1 MNILSRLLIC
11 SLSVFS
17 IFSGFTSC
25 ENTEGREVR
34 LAKQY
39 CSSCHLFPE
48 PGLLD
53 KKTWM
58 NSVLPR
64 MGVQLGLNT
73 FDYQSDVPVKDLLT
87 FLSTIPAS
95 PVIKEDEWESIKSYY
110 EKNAPE
116 SLTLPATENLE
127 VTTQFDV
134 TKFRLHEKEQ
144 PLITLLQTD
153 TASGEI
159 YLGTRT
165 GWLYQLSNQLIVKDS
180 IYTASAP
187 SHLRLN
193 KDGKHELLLMGIMDP
208 NDQPAGT
215 LVQIDFNSKKMN
227 LIIDSL
233 KRPVHFEK
241 ADMNADGLEDYII
254 CAFGNITGALLVYE
268 NQGNQ
273 KFKRRIINGQ
283 PGTRKVFVNDFT
295 GDGKP
300 DIVALLAQAD
310 EKVMLF
316 TNEGDFKFKASNLVR
331 FPSVYGSSD
340 FDIAD
345 FNQDGYF
352 DFVTTQGDNADFSI
366 MLKPYH
372 GVRVFLNDG
381 KNNFSQSWFYPMH
394 GASEVKTADFDNDGD
409 IDIAAISFF
418 PDFTRQPRNS
428 FLYFENTGKEF
439 KPFTT
444 SLDNSGRWLVMD
456 ANDIDQDGDKD
467 LLLGALNFKPLVP
480 DSIFSDWNAQGAS
493 LLILRNKRK

>member
-1 MNILSRLLIC
+1 MNKLSRWLFYSLYVIIF
-11 SLSVFS
+11 LSVFA
-17 IFSGFTSC
+17 SC
-25 ENTEGREVR
+25 ENTEEREVR

-64 MGVQLGLNT
+64 MGLQLGLNT
-73 FDYQSDVPVKDLLT
+73 FDYQSDVPVKDILT
-87 FLSTIPAS
+87 FLSTIPPA
-95 PVIKEDEWESIKSYY
+95 PVIKEDEWKSIKSYY
-110 EKNAPE
+110 VKNAPE
-116 SLTLPATENLE
+116 SLSTQPNEKLE
-127 VTTQFDV
+127 ETTQFE
-134 TKFRLHEKEQ
+134 TSKFRLNKNEQ
-144 PLITLLQTD
+144 PLITLLHAD
-153 TASGEI
+153 TKSSRV
-159 YLGTRT
+159 YVGTRT
-165 GWLYQLSNQLIVKDS
+165 GWLYQLTNQFEVLDS
-180 IYTASAP
+180 IYTYSAP
-187 SHLRLN
+187 SHIKTD
-193 KDGKHELLLMGIMDP
+193 KDGIIEVLLMGIMDP

-215 LVQIDFNSKKMN
+215 LVQVDYKNRKMN
-227 LIIDSL
+227 LLIDSL

-241 ADMNADGLEDYII
+241 ADLNADGLDDYII

-273 KFKRRIINGQ
+273 RFKKRILNAQ
-283 PGTRKVFVNDFT
+283 PGTRKVFVRDFT

-316 TNEGDFKFKASNLVR
+316 TNEGDFKFKPSNLVR

-345 FNQDGYF
+345 FNHDGHF

-366 MLKPYH
+366 ILKPYH

-394 GASEVKTADFDNDGD
+394 GASEVKAADFDGDGD
-409 IDIAAISFF
+409 TDIAAITFF
-418 PDFTRQPRNS
+418 PDFTKEPRNS

-444 SLDNSGRWLVMD
+444 SLANSGRWLVMD
-456 ANDIDQDGDKD
+456 ASDIDNDGDKD

-480 DSIFSDWNAQGAS
+480 DSIFNDWNAQGAS
-493 LLILRNKRK
+493 LLILRNRLQ